1 MILLVKAFIF
11 DLDGV
16 ITDTAELHYKAWEK
30 LAKEIGVS
38 IDRTCNEKLK
48 GMNRLDSL
56 EIILK
61 CGGIQ
66 GTFSKEE
73 KIAFAAKKN
82 IYYKKLIAKLTP
94 KDILPNMNT
103 LLEEIRTEGYKI
115 GLASASENAPAIIKA
130 LGIEHFFQAIAD
142 PKKVKHGK
150 PAPDLFL
157 LAAKQLK
164 VMAKECI
171 GIEDAVS
178 GVAAI
183 KQANMF
189 AVGIGDQNQL
199 SKADYIV
206 HTTKELT
213 LSNLIIKWEK
223 WHLSQEVSTD
233 NL

>member
-16 ITDTAELHYKAWEK
+16 ITDTAELHYKAWKK

-38 IDRTCNEKLK
+38 FDRTCNEKLK
-48 GMNRLDSL
+48 GINRLDSL

-61 CGGIQ
+61 CAGIQ
-66 GTFSKEE
+66 GVFSKEE
-73 KIAFAAKKN
+73 KIALATKKN
-82 IYYKKLIAKLTP
+82 VYYKKLISKLTP
-94 KDILPNMNT
+94 KDVLPNMHT

-115 GLASASENAPAIIKA
+115 GLASASENAPTIIKA

-142 PKKVKHGK
+142 PKEVIHGK
-150 PAPDLFL
+150 PAPDIFL

-164 VMAKECI
+164 VITKDCI
-171 GIEDAVS
+171 GIEDAIS

-189 AVGIGDQNQL
+189 AVGIGDEHQL

-213 LSNLIIKWEK
+213 LSDLIMKWEK
-223 WHLSQEVSTD
+223 WQLS
-233 NL
+233 